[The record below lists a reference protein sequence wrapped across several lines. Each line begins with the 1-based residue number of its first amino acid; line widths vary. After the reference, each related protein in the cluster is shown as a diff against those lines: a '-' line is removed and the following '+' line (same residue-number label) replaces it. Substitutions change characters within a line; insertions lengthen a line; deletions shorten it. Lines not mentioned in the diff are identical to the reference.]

1 MKASIST
8 EELDTRLY
16 VRPKELASL
25 CGIEET
31 LVYRSIYAGQLRAQ
45 KFRGRVWLIRREDAE
60 AWIDENS
67 KPNTAEKREARAMAI
82 HPGLK
87 TERRTNAFN
96 PILAHVGRDSAI
108 RADDV

>member
-1 MKASIST
+1 MSDQGISI
-8 EELDTRLY
+8 EDLERRLF

-31 LVYRSIYAGQLRAQ
+31 LVYRSIYAGKLRAQ

-67 KPNTAEKREARAMAI
+67 ESNVA
-82 HPGLK
+82 
-87 TERRTNAFN
+87 
-96 PILAHVGRDSAI
+96 
-108 RADDV
+108 